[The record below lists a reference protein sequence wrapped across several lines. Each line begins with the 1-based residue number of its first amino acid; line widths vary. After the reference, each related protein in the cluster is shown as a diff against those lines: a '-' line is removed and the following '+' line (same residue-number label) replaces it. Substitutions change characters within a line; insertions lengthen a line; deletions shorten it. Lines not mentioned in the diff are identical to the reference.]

1 MGLLLC
7 GSCLLNQRAFT
18 YQNKSR
24 RTEDCSNINWEGE
37 SGSEKRQ
44 AENVSSERRPKMFLN
59 VKKSAFKAKLNCEN
73 LFYRLVNDEKNNNKW
88 NTFK

>member
-24 RTEDCSNINWEGE
+24 RTEDCGNINWEDE

-44 AENVSSERRPKMFLN
+44 VENMSLERRPKMFLN
-59 VKKSAFKAKLNCEN
+59 L
-73 LFYRLVNDEKNNNKW
+73 LF
-88 NTFK
+88 